1 MDNTDETEDSASRL
15 HSTTLCDILPV
26 PSDKQLTDII
36 MWLFDEHNAATHSFD
51 YTKELPTGWF
61 VRELVT

>member
-1 MDNTDETEDSASRL
+1 
-15 HSTTLCDILPV
+15 
-26 PSDKQLTDII
+26 
-36 MWLFDEHNAATHSFD
+36 MWLYDEHNAATHSLD